1 MLKAMLCV
9 EDITETGVNLTPSN
23 SFTVQEFHYD
33 YGRRR
38 DAMGRPYGPTES
50 AYMDFTVKVSSD
62 ESAKVFFER
71 MKENDPYAYS
81 ILFDVYFKNMS
92 QLSNYEDAMVARGY
106 LVEVEEM
113 FDKTPQADL
122 MVGQMLIHAKLLLTN
137 ITYVGVESNLKLQ
150 IVTD

>member
-50 AYMDFTVKVSSD
+50 AYMDFTVRVSSD
-62 ESAKVFFER
+62 ASAKVFFER

-92 QLSNYEDAMVARGY
+92 QMSNYEDAMVARGY

-113 FDKTPQADL
+113 FDKTPQANL

>member
-62 ESAKVFFER
+62 SRQLSVTSMHIR
-71 MKENDPYAYS
+71 PPAYGASSSRSTSVGDS
-81 ILFDVYFKNMS
+81 ILTVW
-92 QLSNYEDAMVARGY
+92 R
-106 LVEVEEM
+106 
-113 FDKTPQADL
+113 
-122 MVGQMLIHAKLLLTN
+122 
-137 ITYVGVESNLKLQ
+137 
-150 IVTD
+150 

>member
-1 MLKAMLCV
+1 MLCV

-50 AYMDFTVKVSSD
+50 AYMDFTVRVSSD
-62 ESAKVFFER
+62 ASAKVFFER

-92 QLSNYEDAMVARGY
+92 QMSNYEDAMVARGY

-113 FDKTPQADL
+113 FDKTPQANL